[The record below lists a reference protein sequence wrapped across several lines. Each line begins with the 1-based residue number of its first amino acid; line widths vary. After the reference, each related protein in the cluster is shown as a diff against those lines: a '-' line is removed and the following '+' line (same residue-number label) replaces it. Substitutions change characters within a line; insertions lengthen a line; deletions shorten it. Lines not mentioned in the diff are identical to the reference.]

1 GAPLPTRL
9 CNFGHRQTLGA
20 NVSNPSS
27 TYGTAGSY
35 SPTLTVTTVNGC
47 HGSLT
52 LPNAIT
58 VAQPDAEFHTADTNY
73 CLNVPINF
81 INTSTG
87 NGLTSTWD
95 FGDGGSSTLQNPTH
109 TYTAPGIY
117 VVTLYVQDA
126 AGCLDTFVLNP
137 DINIQ
142 NIQASFIASDT
153 ILGCP
158 PLSVNF
164 TNTSVGQVSNAWFF
178 GNGGQASTLNAASV
192 YTTSGIF
199 LAKLIVTSANGCQ
212 DSAFQ
217 NIHINGPQGT

>member
-1 GAPLPTRL
+1 
-9 CNFGHRQTLGA
+9 
-20 NVSNPSS
+20 
-27 TYGTAGSY
+27 
-35 SPTLTVTTVNGC
+35 
-47 HGSLT
+47 
-52 LPNAIT
+52 
-58 VAQPDAEFHTADTNY
+58 
-73 CLNVPINF
+73 
-81 INTSTG
+81 
-87 NGLTSTWD
+87 
-95 FGDGGSSTLQNPTH
+95 
-109 TYTAPGIY
+109 
-117 VVTLYVQDA
+117 
-126 AGCLDTFVLNP
+126 GCLDTFVLNP

-217 NIHINGPQGT
+217 NIHINGPQGTFTYSPLSGCAPVTVQFTANVTGTSLMTYDFDNGVTQSTTGNTMSYTYTSPGLFVPKLILSDGSTCTLGLIGGDTVKVDVLETDFIF